1 MRSGPRY
8 TAETNP
14 TPDPNVRMT
23 WRTDAIRPR
32 MGPEPDCQPRVVAMR
47 MRTGGTGMER
57 VSQAA
62 LIATGVVAFFFAL
75 DAVEVILAPLAL
87 ALVTGVVM
95 SPISDFCDRLGFP
108 PVIGAP
114 SHPLLTLI
122 PAAARL
128 LNPSPA

>member
-62 LIATGVVAFFFAL
+62 LIATGV
-75 DAVEVILAPLAL
+75 
-87 ALVTGVVM
+87 GVGAGVGVG
-95 SPISDFCDRLGFP
+95 PGVGVGLGAGTFNFE
-108 PVIGAP
+108 
-114 SHPLLTLI
+114 
-122 PAAARL
+122 
-128 LNPSPA
+128 LNSSM